1 MAEEAEDQVENA
13 LNMVVSTVEQSS
25 NMRKT
30 LKQKIFETVS
40 TLRTL
45 FAKLKDSGNRKTS
58 EIEKLTKQVDEMG
71 TELKLCRD
79 KLVKVHRAPSLGETH
94 EQEKNK
100 EKWQGTAST
109 GIRTEPTGEPKLD
122 VALPNENSTEPR
134 GDPTCYV
141 ALTNVSKRMNYADA
155 VQGTK
160 TKSYKITVK
169 STGVHQPDETKQ
181 ILKTKINPGEIKV
194 GIRSFKS
201 FRGGV
206 LIETNSKEE
215 REILGKEIQENC
227 GKELEAQAHSLRKP
241 RLIILNVPEDIST

>member
-100 EKWQGTAST
+100 EK
-109 GIRTEPTGEPKLD
+109 
-122 VALPNENSTEPR
+122 
-134 GDPTCYV
+134 
-141 ALTNVSKRMNYADA
+141 
-155 VQGTK
+155 
-160 TKSYKITVK
+160 
-169 STGVHQPDETKQ
+169 
-181 ILKTKINPGEIKV
+181 
-194 GIRSFKS
+194 
-201 FRGGV
+201 
-206 LIETNSKEE
+206 
-215 REILGKEIQENC
+215 
-227 GKELEAQAHSLRKP
+227 
-241 RLIILNVPEDIST
+241 